1 MLKTVI
7 LVCVCFTIT
16 TQNENPL
23 LKIDQGILKGTFRKS
38 LTGKEYRSFTGI
50 PYAQPPVGELRFKMP
65 EPAHPWEGILDAT
78 KNHGACPQM
87 NVFIGDYNVTGDEDC
102 LYLNVYTPRIQS
114 SDNQDLLPV
123 MFFIHGG
130 GLTSGDAT
138 TYTPD
143 ILIDYDVILVTINYR
158 LGALG
163 FLVTLKDGVISG
175 NNGLKDQNLALKW
188 VKNNIVH
195 FGGNPDNIVVFGH
208 SAGALSAHY
217 HMLSPLSKDLISGVI
232 IQSSSA
238 LSPWGLRSIT
248 TMLKNAEKLA
258 NLLDCPSMPNEALI
272 DCLRKIPANDIVKQ
286 DIHFL
291 EWSHFPIAPFQLI
304 IETESNQ
311 AFLAEEPADIIKK
324 DMAAKVPMMIGI
336 TSEDGAMFSAD
347 IYKNKLEED
356 LDLRFNVV
364 APYLLAYE
372 KSSNKIEISEK
383 VRSFYFGNNRIDDN
397 SKNNVTKMATDAW
410 LYTPVHNSVRLHSQ
424 YIRHNVYYYVF
435 GYRGTQSY
443 SLIFSDANDKYN
455 YGVCHGDEL
464 FYLFNL
470 KFPPNTEFT
479 EDELKISNVLGSL
492 WTNFA
497 KTKNPT
503 PSTNEIIPTI
513 WSPVKIVFYSDE
525 LLYIFTTRAF
535 GIYHNIDI
543 EKKVVKSLVKLW
555 TNFAKYGDP
564 TPTKHEDLAKWE
576 PVKDENFSFY
586 YVNNSAHFQMSE
598 NPFLERFQFWK
609 EIRDPITKCMF

>member
-1 MLKTVI
+1 MLKTII

-23 LKIDQGILKGTFRKS
+23 LKIDQGTLRGTFRKS
-38 LTGKEYRSFTGI
+38 LSGKEYGSFTGI

-65 EPAHPWEGILDAT
+65 EPAHSWEGILDAT

-87 NVFIGDYNVTGDEDC
+87 NVFIGDYNIRGDEDC
-102 LYLNVYTPRIQS
+102 LYLNVYTPQIKL

-130 GLTSGDAT
+130 GLTCGDAT

-217 HMLSPLSKDLISGVI
+217 HMLS
-232 IQSSSA
+232 SA
-238 LSPWGLRSIT
+238 LSLWGLGSIT
-248 TMLKNAEKLA
+248 TMLKNTEKLA
-258 NLLDCPSMPNEALI
+258 NLLDCPSIPNEALI

-286 DIHFL
+286 DIHFF
-291 EWSHFPIAPFQLI
+291 EWLYLPLAPFQPI
-304 IETESNQ
+304 IETESKE

-336 TSEDGAMFSAD
+336 TSEDGAMFTAG

-364 APYLLAYE
+364 APVLLAYE
-372 KSSNKIEISEK
+372 ESSSNKNEISER

-397 SKNNVTKMATDAW
+397 SKNNVTKMVTDAW
-410 LYTPVHNSVRLHSQ
+410 LYTPTHNSVKLHSQ
-424 YIRHNVYYYVF
+424 YTRQNVYYYVF

-443 SLIFSDANDKYN
+443 SLIFSDVNDKYN

-470 KFPPNTEFT
+470 KFTPDKEFT

-513 WSPVKIVFYSDE
+513 WSPVKSNNIQYYYINKKMEMKNDMNSEALRFWKNVTSNSRSEKIKDE
-525 LLYIFTTRAF
+525 L
-535 GIYHNIDI
+535 
-543 EKKVVKSLVKLW
+543 
-555 TNFAKYGDP
+555 
-564 TPTKHEDLAKWE
+564 
-576 PVKDENFSFY
+576 
-586 YVNNSAHFQMSE
+586 
-598 NPFLERFQFWK
+598 
-609 EIRDPITKCMF
+609 